1 MENGIELPGA
11 GPALLFA
18 AAALASVVGG
28 VVVSGYFPR
37 HARQS
42 TMIGAASEIAVVV
55 LALASLLA
63 AVSAVLL
70 AAETLPWYA
79 AVILGGLAIVA
90 GPLVEQRLPVGLRV
104 SVTGIAALTLME
116 GAVAAVSLHRAG
128 LLF

>member
-55 LALASLLA
+55 LALASLA
-63 AVSAVLL
+63 AD
-70 AAETLPWYA
+70 
-79 AVILGGLAIVA
+79 
-90 GPLVEQRLPVGLRV
+90 RK
-104 SVTGIAALTLME
+104 SV
-116 GAVAAVSLHRAG
+116 V
-128 LLF
+128 